1 MSQSFASILAVS
13 EDSGG
18 QDASR
23 LDKPRRGGGS
33 RVSWKDDDD
42 YHDHAHKADDDDHD
56 KDHDDDGEDTCF
68 IVARQWSWL
77 EVMVADG
84 RKPEKQIL

>member
-33 RVSWKDDDD
+33 RVSWKNDYDDDNF
-42 YHDHAHKADDDDHD
+42 HDFAHKADDDDDD
-56 KDHDDDGEDTCF
+56 KDHDDDD
-68 IVARQWSWL
+68 
-77 EVMVADG
+77 
-84 RKPEKQIL
+84 

>member
-1 MSQSFASILAVS
+1 MVVRGMNKVVIRGKEHTFVSPSMSQSFASILAVS

-33 RVSWKDDDD
+33 RVS
-42 YHDHAHKADDDDHD
+42 
-56 KDHDDDGEDTCF
+56 
-68 IVARQWSWL
+68 
-77 EVMVADG
+77 
-84 RKPEKQIL
+84 